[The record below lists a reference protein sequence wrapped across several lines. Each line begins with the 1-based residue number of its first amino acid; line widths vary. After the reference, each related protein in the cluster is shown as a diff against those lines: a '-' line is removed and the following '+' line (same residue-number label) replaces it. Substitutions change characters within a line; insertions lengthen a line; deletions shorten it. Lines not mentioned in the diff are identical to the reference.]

1 MKIKKIMLITLLLFA
16 VLTIGAV
23 SAADDTV
30 SENLTVTDEA
40 ASDNLAVDD
49 AVANEEII
57 GLNYDTDHGIDVN
70 TEIDLTD
77 NDDTIADI
85 YLPTNA
91 KGSFKIFNGNEE
103 VINLNVDENDED
115 HWTVDD
121 DDGEE
126 YLWGTIYLGDL
137 NINKIN
143 TGDILSFKFFEL
155 NNEEYTLVD
164 SFTVEC
170 QVTKTDLTME
180 LTDIGDS
187 GMTEEDVEIQ
197 VNDINTTSPDENFTI
212 VDVAIKQGI
221 FKITVDDN
229 EDGEIEIFM
238 ENLKTTQRPYTIV
251 DDGKGNKTYRFGF
264 SFTDINNYLQN
275 SQYECTFFELN
286 DNDYINGNDMYFY
299 LIEDDADETEIDSKT
314 MSFQIKDGM
323 ILFKDEDELV
333 DVDPADELEIIMDG
347 EWQET
352 EVLTFTVKAGTK
364 GKIVICLNENSTP
377 VFEKNILE
385 LTPDEDSDE
394 DYKYYTIKISDLKIT
409 QPEHM

>member
-164 SFTVEC
+164 SFTV
-170 QVTKTDLTME
+170 L
-180 LTDIGDS
+180 G
-187 GMTEEDVEIQ
+187 
-197 VNDINTTSPDENFTI
+197 
-212 VDVAIKQGI
+212 VDGYNKW
-221 FKITVDDN
+221 TW
-229 EDGEIEIFM
+229 
-238 ENLKTTQRPYTIV
+238 ENLYFPLIYIRCIYEKTFCFSRNSAYRLGKAV
-251 DDGKGNKTYRFGF
+251 DNLSKE
-264 SFTDINNYLQN
+264 IA
-275 SQYECTFFELN
+275 
-286 DNDYINGNDMYFY
+286 DMEKYYFY
-299 LIEDDADETEIDSKT
+299 NNISYNFLPEMLYNFIVRGIGLKEEREEISK
-314 MSFQIKDGM
+314 QINWG
-323 ILFKDEDELV
+323 
-333 DVDPADELEIIMDG
+333 
-347 EWQET
+347 
-352 EVLTFTVKAGTK
+352 
-364 GKIVICLNENSTP
+364 
-377 VFEKNILE
+377 NI
-385 LTPDEDSDE
+385 
-394 DYKYYTIKISDLKIT
+394 YG
-409 QPEHM
+409 